1 MKLFII
7 IAATSG
13 ALSFSPLSCSNK
25 TKSSS
30 CFKGRL
36 EIKALCMNYTIKLM
50 EGTMDTSKVEAQW
63 TDESTG
69 KAYSNVFA
77 LGSPCTFP
85 ATINEGDEFYFTID
99 STSKQDCAVCMAYY
113 PKPAKHLAIKV
124 LPGSCK

>member
-1 MKLFII
+1 MKLIL
-7 IAATSG
+7 IAA
-13 ALSFSPLSCSNK
+13 LFSFSIATRDGCKRNADNSSN
-25 TKSSS
+25 
-30 CFKGRL
+30 CFKARL
-36 EIKALCMNYTIKLM
+36 EIKALCMNYTIKLL

-69 KAYSNVFA
+69 KTYTNVFA

-85 ATINEGDEFYFTID
+85 ATIDEGDEFYFTID

-113 PKPAKHLAIKV
+113 PKPAKHLAIKL